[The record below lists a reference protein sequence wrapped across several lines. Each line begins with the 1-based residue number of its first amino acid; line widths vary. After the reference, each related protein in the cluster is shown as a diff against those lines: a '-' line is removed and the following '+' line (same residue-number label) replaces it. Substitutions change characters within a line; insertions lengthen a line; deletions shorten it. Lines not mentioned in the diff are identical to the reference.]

1 MSPTTAGLVFL
12 AVLALALVAVHV
24 PLGDYMYRVYTAEE
38 DNAVERAVYRLIG
51 VDARSEQ
58 TWGAYARSVLAFS
71 STSILVL
78 FVFQL
83 VQGKLPLHL
92 HDPATQMTPGLA
104 WNTAVSFVTN
114 TNWQAYSGE
123 STQGHLV
130 QMAGLAVQ
138 NFVSAAVG
146 MAVAIALV
154 RGFARTRTG
163 ALGNFWVDLVRGTLR
178 ILLPIAA
185 LGAVVLVAGGA
196 IQNFHLNDQVVTT
209 LNGARQTIT
218 GGPVASQEAI
228 KELGTNGGGFYN
240 ANSAHPFEN
249 PTRWTNWLEIFL
261 LLVISFSLPRT
272 FGRMVGSTKQ
282 GYAIASVMASLYA
295 ISVTL
300 MMWFQLQHHGTVP
313 TAVGSAMEG
322 VEQRFGVANSAVFAA
337 STTLT
342 STGAVDSV
350 HDSYTS
356 LGGMMTMFNMQLG
369 EVAPGGTG
377 SGLYGMLIL
386 AVITV
391 FVAGLMVGRTPEY
404 LGKKITPREIKLAAS
419 YFLVTPLIVL
429 TGTAIAMAL
438 PGERAGM
445 LNAGPHGLSE
455 VLYAFTSAANN
466 NGSAFAGISVN
477 TNWYNTALGLAMV
490 FGRFLPIVLVLALAG
505 SLSRQGQTPE
515 SAGTLPTHRPQFV
528 GMVAGVTLI
537 LVALTFLPM
546 LALGPLAEGIH

>member
-1 MSPTTAGLVFL
+1 VSTTAAGLVFL
-12 AVLALALVAVHV
+12 LVLVVALVVVHV
-24 PLGDYMYRVYTAEE
+24 PFGDYMYRVYTSERDLSAE
-38 DNAVERAVYRLIG
+38 RLIYRMIG
-51 VDARSEQ
+51 VDARAEQ
-58 TWGAYARSVLAFS
+58 TAGAYTRSVLAFS
-71 STSILVL
+71 SVSVLVL
-78 FVFQL
+78 FVLQL
-83 VQGKLPLHL
+83 AQGKLPLHL
-92 HDPATQMTPGLA
+92 HDPATAMTPALA

-123 STQGHLV
+123 STDGPLV
-130 QMAGLAVQ
+130 QMAGLGVQ

-154 RGFARTRTG
+154 RGFARKRTG
-163 ALGNFWVDLVRGTLR
+163 GLGNFWVELVRTVLR
-178 ILLPIAA
+178 VLLPVAIVGAILL
-185 LGAVVLVAGGA
+185 VVGGA

-209 LNGARQTIT
+209 LGGAKQTIT

-249 PTRWTNWLEIFL
+249 PTAWTNWLETFL
-261 LLVISFSLPRT
+261 LLVIGFSLPRT
-272 FGRMVGSTKQ
+272 FGRMVGSTRQ
-282 GYAIASVMASLYA
+282 GYAIASVMATLFA
-295 ISVTL
+295 ISVSL
-300 MMWFQLQHHGTVP
+300 MLWFQLQHHGTVP
-313 TAVGSAMEG
+313 GSVGAAMEG
-322 VEQRFGVANSAVFAA
+322 VEQRFGIADSAVFAD

-342 STGAVDSV
+342 STGAVDSF

-356 LGGMMTMFNMQLG
+356 LGGMMTLFNMQLG

-404 LGKKITPREIKLAAS
+404 LGKKINPREIKLAAS

-429 TGTAIAMAL
+429 VGTAIAMAL
-438 PGERAGM
+438 PGERAAT
-445 LNAGPHGLSE
+445 LNGGPHGLSE

-466 NGSAFAGISVN
+466 NGSAFAGLSAN
-477 TNWYNTALGLAMV
+477 TTWYNTALGLAMV
-490 FGRFLPIVLVLALAG
+490 FGRFLPIVLVLSLAG
-505 SLSRQGQTPE
+505 SLARQGATPE
-515 SAGTLPTHRPQFV
+515 SVGTLPTHRPQFV

-537 LVALTFLPM
+537 LVALTFLPT

>member
-1 MSPTTAGLVFL
+1 MSTTTAGIMFLVAL
-12 AVLALALVAVHV
+12 IVALAAVHV
-24 PLGDYMYRVYTAEE
+24 PLGDYMYRVYTTTKDSRAER
-38 DNAVERAVYRLIG
+38 VIYRLIG
-51 VDARSEQ
+51 ADPKAEQ

-71 STSILVL
+71 AISILFL
-78 FVFQL
+78 FIFQL
-83 VQGKLPLHL
+83 IQGKLPLHL
-92 HDPATQMTPGLA
+92 NDPATQMTPALA

-154 RGFARTRTG
+154 RGLARRNT
-163 ALGNFWVDLVRGTLR
+163 ADLGNFWVDLVRGAIR
-178 ILLPIAA
+178 ILLPIS
-185 LGAVVLVAGGA
+185 VLFAIILVIGGS
-196 IQNFHLNDQVVTT
+196 IQNFHLHDQVVNT
-209 LNGARQTIT
+209 LAGGQQTIT

-249 PTRWTNWLEIFL
+249 PNSWTNWVEIFL

-272 FGRMVGSTKQ
+272 FGRMVDSKKQ
-282 GYAIASVMASLYA
+282 GYAIAAVMAVIA
-295 ISVTL
+295 TISVSF
-300 MMWFQLQHHGTVP
+300 MMLFQLQHHGTVP

-322 VEQRFGVANSAVFAA
+322 VEQRFGVANSAVFADA
-337 STTLT
+337 TTLT
-342 STGAVDSV
+342 STGAVNSF

-356 LGGMMTMFNMQLG
+356 LGGMITLFNMQLG

-386 AVITV
+386 AIITV

-404 LGKKITPREIKLAAS
+404 LGKKITPREIKLAAT
-419 YFLVTPLIVL
+419 YFLITPLIVL

-438 PGERAGM
+438 PGQRAGM
-445 LNAGPHGLSE
+445 LNTGPHGLSE

-477 TNWYNTALGLAMV
+477 TEWYNTALGLAMV
-490 FGRFLPIVLVLALAG
+490 FGRFLPMMFVLALAA
-505 SLSRQGQTPE
+505 SLAKQGKAPE
-515 SAGTLPTHRPQFV
+515 SIGTLPTHRPQFV